1 MVEVLIAGILL
12 ASALAAVSRI
22 SVAALSG
29 SASLSD
35 RARIEAA
42 INDNIQSMQK
52 EDSYYTEKWIIENG
66 GTDALQ
72 KKCKNP
78 PEALSNHLQ
87 TVDQEAR
94 LIKSDLEPNAPITRE
109 FIYIP
114 SDPSDSDPSD
124 SDPSSPNTFPIPGIL
139 RIIYSFEGPEQQVQT
154 EKRII
159 EMTPNFA
166 AKCYSTR

>member
-29 SASLSD
+29 SANLSD

-52 EDSYYTEKWIIENG
+52 EDSYYTDAWIIDNRGQE
-66 GTDALQ
+66 AL
-72 KKCKNP
+72 KSACTNP

-87 TVDQEAR
+87 TVAPEPR
-94 LIKSDLEPNAPITRE
+94 LAAITRT
-109 FIYIP
+109 FDI
-114 SDPSDSDPSD
+114 
-124 SDPSSPNTFPIPGIL
+124 SSTPGIL
-139 RIIYSFEGPEQQVQT
+139 RIIYSFEGPEQQVKAEQ
-154 EKRII
+154 RII

>member
-29 SASLSD
+29 SARLSD

-42 INDNIQSMQK
+42 INDNIQTMQK
-52 EDSYYTEKWIIENG
+52 EDSYLTDAWIIKDG
-66 GTDALQ
+66 GESALQ
-72 KKCKNP
+72 NACLNP
-78 PEALSNHLQ
+78 TEALRDHLQ
-87 TVDQEAR
+87 SVAP
-94 LIKSDLEPNAPITRE
+94 EPRIAAITRS
-109 FIYIP
+109 FDIN
-114 SDPSDSDPSD
+114 SV
-124 SDPSSPNTFPIPGIL
+124 PGIL
-139 RIIYSFEGPEQQVQT
+139 QIIYSFEGPEQQVRD

-166 AKCYSTR
+166 AKCYKMQ

>member
-29 SASLSD
+29 SANLSD

-42 INDNIQSMQK
+42 INDNIQAMQK
-52 EDSYYTEKWIIENG
+52 EDSYYTDAWIIDNG
-66 GTDALQ
+66 GQEGLKSACSD
-72 KKCKNP
+72 P
-78 PEALSNHLQ
+78 PEALRNHLQ
-87 TVDQEAR
+87 NVAPEPR
-94 LIKSDLEPNAPITRE
+94 LAAIKRTFDT
-109 FIYIP
+109 
-114 SDPSDSDPSD
+114 
-124 SDPSSPNTFPIPGIL
+124 SSIPGIL
-139 RIIYSFEGPEQQVQT
+139 RIAYRFEGPEQQVKT
-154 EKRII
+154 EQRII

>member
-29 SASLSD
+29 SANLSD

-42 INDNIQSMQK
+42 INNNIQAMQK
-52 EDSYYTEKWIIENG
+52 EDSYYTNAWIIDNEG
-66 GTDALQ
+66 QEGFKSA
-72 KKCKNP
+72 CSNP
-78 PEALSNHLQ
+78 PEALRNHLQ
-87 TVDQEAR
+87 TVAPEPR
-94 LIKSDLEPNAPITRE
+94 LAAIKRTFDT
-109 FIYIP
+109 
-114 SDPSDSDPSD
+114 
-124 SDPSSPNTFPIPGIL
+124 SSIPGIL
-139 RIIYSFEGPEQQVQT
+139 RIIYSFEGPERQVKAEQ
-154 EKRII
+154 RII

>member
-42 INDNIQSMQK
+42 INDNIQAMQQ
-52 EDSYYTEKWIIENG
+52 EDSYYTDAWIIDDG
-66 GTDALQ
+66 GQEAL
-72 KKCKNP
+72 KSACTNP
-78 PEALSNHLQ
+78 PEALSNQLQ
-87 TVDQEAR
+87 DVAPEPR
-94 LIKSDLEPNAPITRE
+94 LAKIKRTFDLN
-109 FIYIP
+109 
-114 SDPSDSDPSD
+114 S
-124 SDPSSPNTFPIPGIL
+124 IPGIL
-139 RIIYSFEGPEQQVQT
+139 RIVYSFEGPEQQVKT
-154 EKRII
+154 EQRII

-166 AKCYSTR
+166 AKCYSKR

>member
-42 INDNIQSMQK
+42 INDNIQAMQK
-52 EDSYYTEKWIIENG
+52 EDSYYTDARIIDDG
-66 GTDALQ
+66 GQNALQ
-72 KKCKNP
+72 SACINP
-78 PEALSNHLQ
+78 PQALSNHLQ
-87 TVDQEAR
+87 TVAPEPRHEA
-94 LIKSDLEPNAPITRE
+94 ITRT
-109 FIYIP
+109 F
-114 SDPSDSDPSD
+114 DT
-124 SDPSSPNTFPIPGIL
+124 SSIPGIL
-139 RIIYSFEGPEQQVQT
+139 RIVYRFEGPEQQVKAEQ
-154 EKRII
+154 RII

>member
-29 SASLSD
+29 SANLSD

-42 INDNIQSMQK
+42 INDNIQAMQK
-52 EDSYYTEKWIIENG
+52 EDSYYTDAWIIDNG
-66 GTDALQ
+66 GQEAL
-72 KKCKNP
+72 KSACTNP
-78 PEALSNHLQ
+78 PEALSSHLQ
-87 TVDQEAR
+87 TVAPEPR
-94 LIKSDLEPNAPITRE
+94 LAAITRT
-109 FIYIP
+109 FDI
-114 SDPSDSDPSD
+114 DS
-124 SDPSSPNTFPIPGIL
+124 IPGIL
-139 RIIYSFEGPEQQVQT
+139 RIVYSFEGPEQQVKAEQ
-154 EKRII
+154 RVI

>member
-29 SASLSD
+29 SANLSD

-42 INDNIQSMQK
+42 INDNIQAMQK
-52 EDSYYTEKWIIENG
+52 EDSYYTAEWIIDNG
-66 GTDALQ
+66 GQEDLKSACT
-72 KKCKNP
+72 NP
-78 PEALSNHLQ
+78 PEALSSHLQ
-87 TVDQEAR
+87 NVAPEPR
-94 LIKSDLEPNAPITRE
+94 LAAIKRT
-109 FIYIP
+109 F
-114 SDPSDSDPSD
+114 DS
-124 SDPSSPNTFPIPGIL
+124 SSIPGIL
-139 RIIYSFEGPEQQVQT
+139 RIFYSFEGPEQQVQA
-154 EKRII
+154 EQRII

>member
-29 SASLSD
+29 SANLSD
-35 RARIEAA
+35 RVRIEAA
-42 INDNIQSMQK
+42 INDNIQAMQK
-52 EDSYYTEKWIIENG
+52 EDSYYTDAWIIEEG
-66 GTDALQ
+66 GEEALTSA
-72 KKCKNP
+72 CSNP

-87 TVDQEAR
+87 TVGPKPR
-94 LIKSDLEPNAPITRE
+94 LSIITR
-109 FIYIP
+109 
-114 SDPSDSDPSD
+114 
-124 SDPSSPNTFPIPGIL
+124 TFDINSIPGIL
-139 RIIYSFEGPEQQVQT
+139 RIVYSFEGPEQQVKKEQ
-154 EKRII
+154 RII

>member
-29 SASLSD
+29 SANLSD
-35 RARIEAA
+35 RVRIEAA
-42 INDNIQSMQK
+42 INDNIQAMQK
-52 EDSYYTEKWIIENG
+52 EDSYYTDAWIIDDG
-66 GTDALQ
+66 GEDALQ
-72 KKCKNP
+72 SACINP

-87 TVDQEAR
+87 AVAPAPR
-94 LIKSDLEPNAPITRE
+94 LTAIIRTFDI
-109 FIYIP
+109 
-114 SDPSDSDPSD
+114 
-124 SDPSSPNTFPIPGIL
+124 SSVPGIL
-139 RIIYSFEGPEQQVQT
+139 RIIYSFEGPEQQIKG

-166 AKCYSTR
+166 AKCYNTR

>member
-22 SVAALSG
+22 SVAALTG

-42 INDNIQSMQK
+42 INDNIQAMQK
-52 EDSYYTEKWIIENG
+52 EDSYYTDAWIINDG
-66 GTDALQ
+66 GQDALESA
-72 KKCKNP
+72 CINP
-78 PEALSNHLQ
+78 PETLSNHLQ
-87 TVDQEAR
+87 TVAPEPR
-94 LIKSDLEPNAPITRE
+94 LGAITRT
-109 FIYIP
+109 F
-114 SDPSDSDPSD
+114 DF
-124 SDPSSPNTFPIPGIL
+124 SSIPGIL
-139 RIIYSFEGPEQQVQT
+139 RIAYKFEGPEQQVKAEQ
-154 EKRII
+154 RII

>member
-29 SASLSD
+29 SANLSD

-42 INDNIQSMQK
+42 INDNIQAMQK
-52 EDSYYTEKWIIENG
+52 EDSYYTDAWIIDNG
-66 GTDALQ
+66 GQEALNSA
-72 KKCKNP
+72 CTNP

-87 TVDQEAR
+87 NVAPEPR
-94 LIKSDLEPNAPITRE
+94 LAAITRS
-109 FIYIP
+109 F
-114 SDPSDSDPSD
+114 DVDSV
-124 SDPSSPNTFPIPGIL
+124 PGIL
-139 RIIYSFEGPEQQVQT
+139 RIVYGFEGPEKQVKT
-154 EKRII
+154 EQRII

>member
-29 SASLSD
+29 SANLSD

-42 INDNIQSMQK
+42 INDNIQAMQK
-52 EDSYYTEKWIIENG
+52 EDSYYTDAWIIDNG
-66 GTDALQ
+66 GQEAL
-72 KKCKNP
+72 KSACTNP
-78 PEALSNHLQ
+78 PEALSSHLQ
-87 TVDQEAR
+87 TVAQEPR
-94 LIKSDLEPNAPITRE
+94 LAAITR
-109 FIYIP
+109 
-114 SDPSDSDPSD
+114 
-124 SDPSSPNTFPIPGIL
+124 TFDINSIPGIL
-139 RIIYSFEGPEQQVQT
+139 RIVYSFEGPEQQVKAEQ
-154 EKRII
+154 RII

>member
-29 SASLSD
+29 SANLSD

-42 INDNIQSMQK
+42 INDNIQAMQK
-52 EDSYYTEKWIIENG
+52 EDSYYTAEWIIDNG
-66 GTDALQ
+66 GQEDLKSACT
-72 KKCKNP
+72 NP
-78 PEALSNHLQ
+78 PEALSSYLQ
-87 TVDQEAR
+87 NVAPEPR
-94 LIKSDLEPNAPITRE
+94 LAAITR
-109 FIYIP
+109 
-114 SDPSDSDPSD
+114 
-124 SDPSSPNTFPIPGIL
+124 TFDFQSIPGIL
-139 RIIYSFEGPEQQVQT
+139 RVIYSFEGPEQQVQA
-154 EKRII
+154 EQRII